1 MSLLLS
7 PPPLSKSW
15 SLPSA
20 SIRDCLGYSPLCP
33 HTVSSSATCSPV
45 YPTRLG
51 FFFVLFFALPYLTLF
66 FLRCVCTL
74 LTSRWFPRQ
83 SRSACL
89 WTLSSDGC
97 RTSVSAVWGPAV
109 GEEKGSWKAVA
120 ICDEVFFFN
129 RIRKICPFWNK
140 LDTVVIF
147 SVCLGNG
154 CCERIGKFTQ

>member
-1 MSLLLS
+1 MSLLLFLP

-45 YPTRLG
+45 YPTRL
-51 FFFVLFFALPYLTLF
+51 FFFCVASSHAF

-97 RTSVSAVWGPAV
+97 RTSVSAAWGPA
-109 GEEKGSWKAVA
+109 GGGREGKLESSRHLWWRT
-120 ICDEVFFFN
+120 IWWRLFFN
-129 RIRKICPFWNK
+129 RIRQICPFGNK
-140 LDTVVIF
+140 WESVVIF
-147 SVCLGNG
+147 
-154 CCERIGKFTQ
+154 